1 MIITSEN
8 KVSNKVVKPN
18 VVLRA
23 AIVLSFAP
31 LTVFFLPFADVQF
44 LNESIWKELECMKRS
59 SKPTPVIQS
68 QQIRK

>member
-44 LNESIWKELECMKRS
+44 LNESI
-59 SKPTPVIQS
+59 
-68 QQIRK
+68 